1 MTILSASTVIL
12 NSFQDLIDRRG
23 NMTAKKLI
31 IGIAGASGA
40 VYGIRLLEILRSM
53 KVETHL
59 VVTKSGKLSIEYETD
74 FKLDDVIAL
83 ADHYYNNNDISAA
96 IASGS
101 FINDGMIIAPCTVKT
116 LSEIAT
122 GCTSSLISRAADV
135 ALKDRR
141 RLVLLFR
148 ETPLHLGHIRS
159 MQAVTEMGGIVM
171 PPVTSFYARPKTI
184 DDMVN
189 HTIGRV
195 LDLYGIDTALVKR
208 WGGI

>member
-1 MTILSASTVIL
+1 MT
-12 NSFQDLIDRRG
+12 R
-23 NMTAKKLI
+23 KKLI
-31 IGIAGASGA
+31 IGISGASGA
-40 VYGIRLLEILRSM
+40 IYGIRLLEVLRSL

-59 VVTKSGKLSIEYETD
+59 VVTKAGKLSIEHETEH
-74 FKLDDVIAL
+74 KLDDVIKL
-83 ADHYYNNNDISAA
+83 ADHYYNNGDIAAA

-101 FINDGMIIAPCTVKT
+101 FINDGMIVAPCTVKT

-122 GCTSSLISRAADV
+122 GCTSSLITRAADV

-159 MQAVTEMGGIVM
+159 MASITEMGGIIM
-171 PPVTSFYARPKTI
+171 PPVTSFYSKPKTI
-184 DDMVN
+184 DEMVN
-189 HTIGRV
+189 QTIGRV